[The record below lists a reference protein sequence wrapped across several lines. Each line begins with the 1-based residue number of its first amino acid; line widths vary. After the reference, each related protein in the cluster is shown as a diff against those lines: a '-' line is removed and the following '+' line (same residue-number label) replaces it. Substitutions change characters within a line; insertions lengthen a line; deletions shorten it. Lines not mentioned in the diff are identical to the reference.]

1 MILINIFQI
10 VWLMRRRVLDNSN
23 LILKISFERLPGK
36 ENKKAPWII
45 FQMADATFLFSAF
58 EKMLLFW

>member
-1 MILINIFQI
+1 MILINIFKI
-10 VWLMRRRVLDNSN
+10 VWLLRRRVLDNSN

-45 FQMADATFLFSAF
+45 FQMADATFFI
-58 EKMLLFW
+58 